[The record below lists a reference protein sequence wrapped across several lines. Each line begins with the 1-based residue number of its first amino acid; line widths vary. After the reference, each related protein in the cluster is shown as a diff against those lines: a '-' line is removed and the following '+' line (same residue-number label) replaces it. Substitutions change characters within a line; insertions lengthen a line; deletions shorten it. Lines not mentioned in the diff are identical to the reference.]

1 MTGSLVDGTWDRS
14 RRDPLLPAAH
24 AVSTAPPTEAAG
36 VAEPT
41 LFPGVAGTGPLRD
54 AVDRGMAHMQVERDG
69 SLLHE
74 LPAPRHEPARATSGV
89 LVDLAGLAAAVVIT
103 AITHGLHAHAA
114 HQLGRQAFFGTLLE
128 MAVCL
133 PVFVVALSTSRRP
146 VGWRLHTTLGQ
157 AVHEVGLPL
166 CAAGLTCLM
175 VWRLAQLVVHLPSA
189 PFDAVMLTCGLS
201 MASVAG
207 ARLANQLPPRRH
219 GRRARRVVIVGTGVV
234 AERMRTQ
241 LEAMAAVHVVGF
253 VDDDPMDPA
262 HCLGRLDDLSWVCE
276 REAVDHVVVAFSRSD
291 PEHMIDALR
300 PVQGTLP
307 ITVVPRLFDV
317 VPMSA
322 NVQELAYG
330 FPGISVAPG
339 TLDRWQ
345 RAVKR
350 GADVVGAGLG
360 LLALS
365 PLLVVMAMAVRVS
378 SPGPVIIR
386 QPRVGREGR
395 TFAMFKFRTMRVEGD
410 VPPAAGAGGLSDDDG
425 PAAEAYGEAAL
436 GPFPKLKCDPRVT
449 RVGGVL
455 RRASVDELPQL
466 VNVLVGQMSLVGPRP
481 FMLEDAARIGG
492 WALRRYTVR
501 PGITGLWQ
509 VSGRNDLTYDEMCRL
524 DHLYVTCWS
533 LGLDARI
540 LLRTIRAVS
549 AGRGAY

>member
-1 MTGSLVDGTWDRS
+1 MD
-14 RRDPLLPAAH
+14 
-24 AVSTAPPTEAAG
+24 APTIFAG
-36 VAEPT
+36 VAATASLGDVVEM
-41 LFPGVAGTGPLRD
+41 
-54 AVDRGMAHMQVERDG
+54 GMAQTHAE
-69 SLLHE
+69 SEALLHE
-74 LPAPRHEPARATSGV
+74 LPALDRGPARGTSGV
-89 LVDLAGLAAAVVIT
+89 VVDLAGLCIAIAIT
-103 AITHGLHAHAA
+103 AATQGLHAHAA
-114 HQLGRQAFFGTLLE
+114 RQLGRQAFFTTSLE
-128 MAVCL
+128 LAVFL
-133 PVFVVALSTSRRP
+133 PVFVIALSTSRRP
-146 VGWRLHTTLGQ
+146 VGWRLHTSLGQ
-157 AVHEVGLPL
+157 VVHEVGLPL

-175 VWRLAQLVVHLPSA
+175 AWRLVQLVVHLPSA

-201 MASVAG
+201 MVTVAL

-219 GRRARRVVIVGTGVV
+219 GRRARRVVILGTGVV

-241 LEAMAAVHVVGF
+241 LTAMAAVHVVGF
-253 VDDDPMDPA
+253 VDDDPMDPTQ
-262 HCLGRLDDLSWVCE
+262 CLGRLGDLGAVCD
-276 REAVDHVVVAFSRSD
+276 REDVDHVVVAFSRSD
-291 PEHMIDALR
+291 PQEMIDALR
-300 PVQGTLP
+300 PVQGRLP

-350 GADVVGAGLG
+350 ATDVVGAGLG

-365 PLLVVMAMAVRVS
+365 PLLVVVAIAVRTS

-386 QPRVGREGR
+386 QARVGRGGR
-395 TFAMFKFRTMRVEGD
+395 TFGMLKFRTMRVEGD
-410 VPPAAGAGGLSDDDG
+410 TLPLAASDDDATG
-425 PAAEAYGEAAL
+425 DDATVAEAVGEAAL
-436 GPFPKLKCDPRVT
+436 GPFPKLKRDPRIT

-455 RRASVDELPQL
+455 RRASLDELPQL
-466 VNVLVGQMSLVGPRP
+466 VNVFMGQMALVGPRP
-481 FMLEDAARIGG
+481 FMLEDASCIGG

-533 LGLDARI
+533 LGLDARV
-540 LLRTIRAVS
+540 LLRTVRAVS